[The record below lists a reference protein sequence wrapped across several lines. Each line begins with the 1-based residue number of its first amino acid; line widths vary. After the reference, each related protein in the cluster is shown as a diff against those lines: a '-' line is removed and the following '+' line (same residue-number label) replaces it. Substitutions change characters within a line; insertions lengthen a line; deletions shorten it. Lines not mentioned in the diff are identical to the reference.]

1 MQPDYRHSF
10 ALSIQN
16 KDKNTKP
23 IIMEINLNEALQVL
37 QLAKAKAVQLN
48 IRVNIAVL
56 DPAGTLKAFERM
68 DDAFPGTIDIA
79 IKKAKTASLFRMSSE
94 AVGEFLKPE
103 AGAYGMIHTNGGLVG
118 FAGGLPISRADKI
131 IGYIGVSG
139 GAIAED
145 LAIATTGA
153 SLFMQA

>member
-1 MQPDYRHSF
+1 
-10 ALSIQN
+10 
-16 KDKNTKP
+16 
-23 IIMEINLNEALQVL
+23 MEINLNEALQVL

-48 IRVNIAVL
+48 ARVNIAIL
-56 DPAGTLKAFERM
+56 DAAGTLKVFERM
-68 DDAFPGTIDIA
+68 DEAFPGTIDIA

-103 AGAYGMIHTNGGLVG
+103 AGTYGMVHTNGGLVG
-118 FAGGLPISRADKI
+118 FAGGLPISKADQI

-139 GAIAED
+139 GAISED

-153 SLFMQA
+153 SLFTQV